1 MIFTGS
7 GVAIITPFK
16 ENEEV
21 NFEKL
26 AELIEFQ
33 IENKTDA
40 IIITGTTGEA
50 STLDDQEHLNVIK
63 CAVDT
68 VNGRVPVI
76 AGTGSNDTKHGI
88 ELSVAAEKVGVDAL
102 LQVTPY
108 YNKANNEGLIKHFE
122 KIVESVNIPTI
133 LYNVPSRTGMNIPV
147 EVMAHLSK
155 NEKIIGIKEASGNIS
170 YASEIARL
178 CNDNFAMYSGNDD
191 IIVPMLSIG
200 SKGVISV
207 VANIMPEETHN
218 IVEFYLNGE
227 VEKSRDLQ
235 LQMKPFIDSLFI
247 ETNPIPIKKA
257 MNLKGFEVGGLRL
270 PLCEMSEKGTA
281 KLAEEMKKIG
291 LLEG

>member
-1 MIFTGS
+1 MFTGS

-50 STLDDQEHLNVIK
+50 STLNDEEHIEVIK

-88 ELSVAAEKVGVDAL
+88 ELSIAAEKVGADGL

-108 YNKANNEGLIKHFE
+108 YNKTNKEGLIRHFE
-122 KIVESVNIPTI
+122 SIADAVNIPMI

-147 EVMAHLSK
+147 DVVAHLSK
-155 NEKIIGIKEASGNIS
+155 NEKVIGIKEASGNIS
-170 YASEIARL
+170 YASEVARL
-178 CNDNFAMYSGNDD
+178 CNENFAMYSGNDD

-218 IVEFYLNGE
+218 IVDFYLKGD
-227 VEKSRDLQ
+227 VERSRDLQ
-235 LQMKPFIDSLFI
+235 LQMKPFIDSLFL

-257 MNLKGFEVGGLRL
+257 MNLEGFQVGSLRL
-270 PLCEMSEKGTA
+270 PLCEMSEEGTV
-281 KLAEEMKKIG
+281 KLAEEMKNIG
-291 LLEG
+291 LLKG

>member
-1 MIFTGS
+1 MFTGS

-16 ENEEV
+16 KTGEV

-26 AELIEFQ
+26 AELIEFH
-33 IENKTDA
+33 IENKTDS

-50 STLDDQEHLNVIK
+50 STLSDDEHLAVIK

-68 VNGRVPVI
+68 VKGRIPVI
-76 AGTGSNDTKHGI
+76 AGTGSNDTRHGI
-88 ELSVAAEKVGVDAL
+88 ELSVEAEKLGVDGL

-108 YNKANNEGLIKHFE
+108 YNKTNREGLIRHFE
-122 KIVESVNIPTI
+122 SIAESVNIPII
-133 LYNVPSRTGMNIPV
+133 LYNVPGRTGMNIPV
-147 EVMAHLSK
+147 DVVAHLSK
-155 NEKIIGIKEASGNIS
+155 NEKIVGIKEASGNIS
-170 YASEIARL
+170 YAVEIARL
-178 CNDNFAMYSGNDD
+178 CNENFVMYSGNDD

-207 VANIMPEETHN
+207 VANIMPKETHDM
-218 IVEFYLNGE
+218 VDLFLKGE

-235 LQMKPFIDSLFI
+235 LHLKPFIDALFI

-257 MNLKGFEVGGLRL
+257 MNLTGFEVGGLRL
-270 PLCEMSEKGTA
+270 PLYEMSEGATA

-291 LLEG
+291 LLKG